1 MKKFYLKKIGKQKV
15 HNTSLNIVNE
25 NFLKSNEFLIYENK
39 QIIDKKNE
47 PLYKKIIENFGE
59 RNLNLYG
66 ILNVN
71 FVAKKLKTNPGQI
84 LDILKIKQDLS
95 SINETWIY
103 DNDKTRN
110 RLYNLLQKIFNIN
123 STINKFQ
130 IYDAL
135 KRNKR
140 LITPSM
146 DIIVSYCKK
155 ELKAEETSEGISVP
169 QEQIFKNFHNSK
181 RQILSDIERQIIS
194 CFKNDK
200 ILSYRPLV
208 NKLLDQG
215 VNEHTANLYTSGNT
229 PILIKVNPGCYSLV
243 GTKLSPGEQDNFY
256 KKNKGKGEKIISD
269 YDHNDNGSIWIGYE
283 INQKNRDKRNFR
295 VQSSIVDVLKGDTF

>member
-1 MKKFYLKKIGKQKV
+1 M
-15 HNTSLNIVNE
+15 
-25 NFLKSNEFLIYENK
+25 
-39 QIIDKKNE
+39 
-47 PLYKKIIENFGE
+47 
-59 RNLNLYG
+59 
-66 ILNVN
+66 
-71 FVAKKLKTNPGQI
+71 
-84 LDILKIKQDLS
+84 
-95 SINETWIY
+95 
-103 DNDKTRN
+103 
-110 RLYNLLQKIFNIN
+110 QKIFNIN

-155 ELKAEETSEGISVP
+155 ELKAEETSEGSSVP
-169 QEQIFKNFHNSK
+169 KEQIFKNFHNSK

-243 GTKLSPGEQDNFY
+243 GTKLSPGEQDDFY

-283 INQKNRDKRNFR
+283 INQKTRDKRNFR
-295 VQSSIVDVLKGDTF
+295 VQSSIVEILKGDYIYKDINQKIKINDHGYITGIAHKNFKKDIKIGEDIIFTFDTSRRRVNIEIGEDLMKEKYKPWTD